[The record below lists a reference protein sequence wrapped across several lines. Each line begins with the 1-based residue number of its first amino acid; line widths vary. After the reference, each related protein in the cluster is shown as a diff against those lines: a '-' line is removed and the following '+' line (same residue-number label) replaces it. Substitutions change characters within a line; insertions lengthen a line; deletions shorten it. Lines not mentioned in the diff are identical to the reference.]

1 MVTNNI
7 GSKMLEFCKT
17 ADVVIVSGR
26 AGLDVS
32 TGRCTCKNVSVV
44 DYALVS
50 SGFDF
55 CELYSDVHCQIIL
68 KLSIMNVQKA
78 YLEQSEIDD
87 DGFNDGDVDKTN
99 LQYTG

>member
-1 MVTNNI
+1 
-7 GSKMLEFCKT
+7 MLEFCKT

-87 DGFNDGDVDKTN
+87 NCTNDGDVDNKKPQFTGRPNCFKTW
-99 LQYTG
+99 